1 MAFDRKQLSGN
12 IGVGSNAPTMFSFRD
27 TASNKAAVA
36 TADYFLPVTDNL
48 EAGDTIY
55 CHCSEGGMFVVVTAA
70 TAATV
75 TVEMLEI
82 TTV

>member
-1 MAFDRKQLSGN
+1 MAFDRTNLSGN
-12 IGVGSNAPTMFSFRD
+12 VGAGSNAPKMFTFRD

-36 TADYFLPVTDNL
+36 TADYFLDVTDNL

-55 CHCSEGGMFVVVTAA
+55 CHCSDGGMFVVVTAA

-82 TTV
+82 TTA

>member
-1 MAFDRKQLSGN
+1 MAFDRKKLSGN
-12 IGVGSNAPTMFSFRD
+12 IGVGSHAPTMFSYRD
-27 TASNKAAVA
+27 TASTKVAVA

-55 CHCSEGGMFVVVTAA
+55 THCSDGGMFVVVTAA
-70 TAATV
+70 TATTV